1 MRRPAF
7 PALAAA
13 FALAG
18 CGGSSDAKPTI
29 TVSAASSLKKAFEAC
44 AATLPREDVRF
55 SFAGSDEL
63 AAQIRQGARPDV
75 YAAADTKLPQQLASA
90 GLLDRPVAF
99 AGNRLVLAVPAGSRI
114 AGLDEL
120 ARPGT
125 KVVIGEPGVP
135 VGSYT
140 RDVLARLPAG
150 QRRAILANVRSQ
162 EPDVLG
168 VVGKLAHGA
177 ADAGFLY
184 ATDVVAAGGQLR
196 AAELPARLAPHV
208 QYGIGV
214 VRGSKH
220 EAQANAFVDSLIR
233 GTCREAMHRA
243 GFEPPPG

>member
-1 MRRPAF
+1 MRRGAF
-7 PALAAA
+7 VALTAAL
-13 FALAG
+13 ALAG
-18 CGGSSDAKPTI
+18 CGGSSDSKPTI
-29 TVSAASSLKKAFEAC
+29 TVSAASSLKEAFEAC
-44 AATLPREDVRF
+44 AATLRREDVRF

-63 AAQIRQGARPDV
+63 AAQVRQGARPDL
-75 YAAADTKLPQQLASA
+75 YAAADTKLPQELASA

-140 RDVLARLPAG
+140 RDVLARLPVA

-177 ADAGFLY
+177 GDAGFLY
-184 ATDVVAAGGQLR
+184 ATDVVAAGSQLR
-196 AAELPARLAPHV
+196 AIELPARLAPDV
-208 QYGIGV
+208 QYGIGIV
-214 VRGSKH
+214 KGSEH
-220 EAQANAFVDSLIR
+220 GAQAKAFIDSLTR
-233 GTCREAMHRA
+233 GTCRRAMHTA